1 MSLSLAAITTPGLEP
16 ITRGE
21 LHRLGLTTGEEEPG
35 LVSFSGSLDDL
46 ARANLHL
53 RTASR
58 VVMRLGHFHA
68 RALGELERK
77 AAELP
82 WDDWIAPGVPLT
94 IKATCRKSRL
104 YHQKA
109 VAERIGLAAR
119 RPVAGSA
126 AIGDEGEADGHGTQ
140 LVIARL
146 MRDECTVSLDSSGA
160 LLHRR
165 GYRLE
170 GGKAPLRETLAAALL
185 LASEWDPDTPL
196 VDPFC
201 GSGTIPIE
209 AALMARR
216 IPPGLQRDF
225 AFRRWRGWDDAHWEA
240 LCTAARAQS
249 LPTAPAPIVGSDRDE
264 GGIRAARANAGRAG
278 VSADVDFRHAA
289 VSSLAAPDGIGA
301 LVANPPYGRR
311 IGELRALR
319 DLFARLGQVARA
331 RLPGWALTLLVPAAP
346 LERATGLSFRDLL
359 HSSSGGVSV
368 RIVQSRVP
376 TEGSEPPSR

>member
-1 MSLSLAAITTPGLEP
+1 MALSLAAITTPGLES

-21 LHRLGLTTGEEEPG
+21 LHRIGLTTGQEEPG
-35 LVSFSGSLDDL
+35 LIPFSGSLDDL

-58 VVMRLGHFHA
+58 VTMRLGQFRA

-77 AAELP
+77 AADLP
-82 WDDWIAPGVPLT
+82 WDDWVVAGVPLT

-109 VAERIGLAAR
+109 VAERIGLASG
-119 RPVAGSA
+119 RPSAGSA
-126 AIGDEGEADGHGTQ
+126 AGGDEVDGDGPATQ
-140 LVIARL
+140 LVIVRL

-185 LASEWDPDTPL
+185 LASGWDPDSPL

-216 IPPGLQRDF
+216 IPPGLGREF
-225 AFRRWRGWDDAHWEA
+225 AFFGWRGWKQERWAA
-240 LCTAARAQS
+240 LCGEAQKLIRERAAATIR
-249 LPTAPAPIVGSDRDE
+249 GSDRDA
-264 GGIRAARANAGRAG
+264 GAIRAAAGNADRAG
-278 VSADVDFRHAA
+278 VSADIELRREA
-289 VSSLAAPDGIGA
+289 VSSVGAPPGIGA
-301 LVANPPYGRR
+301 LVSNPPYGHR
-311 IGELRALR
+311 IGELGKLR
-319 DLFARLGQVARA
+319 DLYARLGQVVRE
-331 RLPGWALTLLVPAAP
+331 RFGGWRVTLLVPAAP
-346 LERATGLSFRDLL
+346 IEGATGLEFEALL
-359 HSSSGGVSV
+359 TTRNGGQAVRVVRTAWPAGGSSLA
-368 RIVQSRVP
+368 
-376 TEGSEPPSR
+376 E

>member
-1 MSLSLAAITTPGLEP
+1 VALPLAAITAPGLEP

-35 LVSFSGSLDDL
+35 LIPFSGSLDDL

-58 VVMRLGHFHA
+58 VIMRLGRFHA

-77 AAELP
+77 ASELP
-82 WDDWIAPGVPLT
+82 WDDWIAPGVPVT
-94 IKATCRKSRL
+94 VKTTCRKSRL

-109 VAERIGLAAR
+109 VAERIATAAG
-119 RPVAGSA
+119 RPVAGNIA
-126 AIGDEGEADGHGTQ
+126 GGDEGEDEGEAAQ
-140 LVIARL
+140 LVLVRL

-185 LASEWDPDTPL
+185 IASGWNPDTPL

-216 IPPGLQRDF
+216 IPAGLRREF
-225 AFRRWRGWDDAHWEA
+225 AFFRWKDWKQDRWTELRDE
-240 LCTAARAQS
+240 AQS
-249 LPTAPAPIVGSDRDE
+249 QIREHPPATIHGSDRDA
-264 GGIRAARANAGRAG
+264 GAVRAAAANADRAG
-278 VSADVDFRHAA
+278 VSADIELRREA
-289 VSSLAAPDGIGA
+289 VSSVEAPMGTGA
-301 LVANPPYGRR
+301 LVSNPPYGHR
-311 IGELRALR
+311 IGELRMLR
-319 DLFARLGQVARA
+319 DLYARLGQVARA
-331 RLPGWALTLLVPAAP
+331 RFGGWRVTLLVPAAP
-346 LERATGLSFRDLL
+346 IERATSLQFEELL
-359 HSSSGGVSV
+359 TTRNGGQVVRAVCAAVPPEESSLAG
-368 RIVQSRVP
+368 
-376 TEGSEPPSR
+376 

>member
-1 MSLSLAAITTPGLEP
+1 MALPLAAITAPGLEP

-35 LVSFSGSLDDL
+35 LISFSGSLDDL

-58 VVMRLGHFHA
+58 VIMRLGQFHA

-77 AAELP
+77 ASELP
-82 WDDWIAPGVPLT
+82 WDEWIVPGALITV
-94 IKATCRKSRL
+94 KATCRKSRL

-109 VAERIGLAAR
+109 VAERIAAATG
-119 RPVAGSA
+119 RPVAGN
-126 AIGDEGEADGHGTQ
+126 ITVGEEGEDEGHAAQ
-140 LVIARL
+140 LVLVRL

-185 LASEWDPDTPL
+185 IASGWDPDTPL

-216 IPPGLQRDF
+216 IPPGLGREF
-225 AFRRWRGWDDAHWEA
+225 AFSRWAAWKQDRWTELCGEA
-240 LCTAARAQS
+240 RKMIRER
-249 LPTAPAPIVGSDRDE
+249 PPATIRGSDRDA
-264 GGIRAARANAGRAG
+264 GAIRAAAANADRAG
-278 VSADVDFRHAA
+278 VSADIELRREA
-289 VSSLAAPDGIGA
+289 VSSVEAPEGTGA
-301 LVANPPYGRR
+301 LVSNPPYGHR

-319 DLFARLGQVARA
+319 DLFARLGQVVRA
-331 RLPGWALTLLVPAAP
+331 RFGGWRVTLLVPAAP
-346 LERATGLSFRDLL
+346 IERATGLQFEELL
-359 HSSSGGVSV
+359 TTRNGGQAV
-368 RIVQSRVP
+368 RAVCAVVP
-376 TEGSEPPSR
+376 PEGSSLAG